1 VSDAGCPTLAIVA
14 GVGYAAGM
22 LRVACVVLVFAA
34 PAVAD
39 EPPAVD
45 PAPARLGVRQ
55 FPDAAVIDGPPSARE
70 LIDARADFEARY
82 PGVLARGRT
91 SAGAAVLADALI
103 DEAAAE
109 ADRGVKWLMLAEA
122 RRMAVASGNAAAVDR
137 AIVQASA
144 TFEFDAIDEE
154 LRSLKEIPVRL
165 LAPERA
171 VTFAEVS
178 ERVAGRAESDGRIDE
193 AAASLALAIRG
204 WQRAGHV
211 PAARKAA
218 ARYQE
223 ITGSR

>member
-1 VSDAGCPTLAIVA
+1 MHRLAC
-14 GVGYAAGM
+14 
-22 LRVACVVLVFAA
+22 LVLVFAV

-39 EPPAVD
+39 EPLAVD
-45 PAPARLGVRQ
+45 APPARLGVRQ

-70 LIDARADFEARY
+70 LIDAREEFEARY

-91 SAGAAVLADALI
+91 SAGAAVLADVLI

-109 ADRGVKWLMLAEA
+109 ADRAVKWLMLAEA

-137 AIVQASA
+137 AILQASA
-144 TFEFDAIDEE
+144 TYEFDAIDEE
-154 LRSLKEIPVRL
+154 LRSMKEIPVRL
-165 LAPERA
+165 LAPQRA
-171 VTFAEVS
+171 AVFAEVA
-178 ERVAGRAESDGRIDE
+178 EKLAGRAESDGRINE
-193 AAASLALAIRG
+193 AVTALDLAIRG

-223 ITGSR
+223 LTASP

>member
-1 VSDAGCPTLAIVA
+1 
-14 GVGYAAGM
+14 
-22 LRVACVVLVFAA
+22 
-34 PAVAD
+34 
-39 EPPAVD
+39 
-45 PAPARLGVRQ
+45 
-55 FPDAAVIDGPPSARE
+55 
-70 LIDARADFEARY
+70 
-82 PGVLARGRT
+82 
-91 SAGAAVLADALI
+91 VLADALI

-144 TFEFDAIDEE
+144 TFAFDAVDEE

-171 VTFAEVS
+171 VAFAEVA
-178 ERVAGRAESDGRIDE
+178 ERVAGRAESDGRMNE
-193 AAASLALAIRG
+193 AAIALGLAVRG

-223 ITGSR
+223 LTGSP

>member
-1 VSDAGCPTLAIVA
+1 MLADL
-14 GVGYAAGM
+14 GYAAEM
-22 LRVACVVLVFAA
+22 LRVTCIVLVLAVSAA
-34 PAVAD
+34 AS
-39 EPPAVD
+39 EPPAAD
-45 PAPARLGVRQ
+45 APSGRLGVRQ
-55 FPDAAVIDGPPSARE
+55 FPDAAVTDGPPSARE

-91 SAGAAVLADALI
+91 TAGAAVLADALI

-109 ADRGVKWLMLAEA
+109 ADRSVKWLMLAEA

-144 TFEFDAIDEE
+144 TFAFDAVDEE

-171 VTFAEVS
+171 VAFAEVA
-178 ERVAGRAESDGRIDE
+178 ERVAGRAEGDGRMNE
-193 AAASLALAIRG
+193 AAIALGLAVRG

-218 ARYQE
+218 ARYQAL
-223 ITGSR
+223 TGSP

>member
-1 VSDAGCPTLAIVA
+1 
-14 GVGYAAGM
+14 M
-22 LRVACVVLVFAA
+22 LRRLCVVLVFAA

-39 EPPAVD
+39 EPQGGGVP
-45 PAPARLGVRQ
+45 PARLGMRQ
-55 FPDAAVIDGPPSARE
+55 FPDAARIDGPPSARE
-70 LIDARADFEARY
+70 LIDARAEFEARY

-109 ADRGVKWLMLAEA
+109 GDRSVKWLMLEEA

-137 AIVQASA
+137 ALVQASA
-144 TFEFDAIDEE
+144 TYEFDMIDEE
-154 LRSLKEIPVRL
+154 LRSLREIPVRL
-165 LAPERA
+165 LAPQRA
-171 VTFAEVS
+171 AGFAEVA
-178 ERVAGRAESDGRIDE
+178 ERVAERAESDGRIDE
-193 AAASLALAIRG
+193 AATALDLAIRG

-223 ITGSR
+223 LTTSP

>member
-1 VSDAGCPTLAIVA
+1 MRRLAWVVIVLA
-14 GVGYAAGM
+14 VPAA
-22 LRVACVVLVFAA
+22 AEEPSAA
-34 PAVAD
+34 DGPG
-39 EPPAVD
+39 
-45 PAPARLGVRQ
+45 RLGMRQ

-70 LIDARADFEARY
+70 LIDARAEFEARY

-137 AIVQASA
+137 ALVQASA
-144 TFEFDAIDEE
+144 TYEFDVIDEE

-165 LAPERA
+165 LAPQRA
-171 VTFAEVS
+171 AAFAEVA
-178 ERVAGRAESDGRIDE
+178 EKLAGRAESDGRIDE
-193 AAASLALAIRG
+193 AATALDLAVRG

-223 ITGSR
+223 ITASR

>member
-1 VSDAGCPTLAIVA
+1 MVRLT
-14 GVGYAAGM
+14 
-22 LRVACVVLVFAA
+22 CVVLVWTISAVAEEPQAVDA
-34 PAVAD
+34 PA
-39 EPPAVD
+39 P
-45 PAPARLGVRQ
+45 RLGVRQ
-55 FPDAAVIDGPPSARE
+55 FPDTAVIDGPPSARE
-70 LIDARADFEARY
+70 LIDARAEFEARY

-137 AIVQASA
+137 ALVQASA
-144 TFEFDAIDEE
+144 TFEFDVIDEE

-165 LAPERA
+165 LAPQRA
-171 VTFAEVS
+171 AAFAEVA
-178 ERVAGRAESDGRIDE
+178 EKLAGRAESDGRIEE
-193 AAASLALAIRG
+193 AATALDLAVRG

-223 ITGSR
+223 ITASR

>member
-1 VSDAGCPTLAIVA
+1 MHRLAC
-14 GVGYAAGM
+14 
-22 LRVACVVLVFAA
+22 LVLVFAV

-39 EPPAVD
+39 EPLAVD
-45 PAPARLGVRQ
+45 APPARLGVRQ

-70 LIDARADFEARY
+70 LIDAREEFEARY

-91 SAGAAVLADALI
+91 SAGAAVLADVLI

-109 ADRGVKWLMLAEA
+109 ADRAVKWLMLAEA

-137 AIVQASA
+137 AILQASA
-144 TFEFDAIDEE
+144 TYEFDAIDEE

-165 LAPERA
+165 LAPQRA
-171 VTFAEVS
+171 AVFAEVA
-178 ERVAGRAESDGRIDE
+178 EKLAGRAESDGRINE
-193 AAASLALAIRG
+193 AVTALDLAIRG

-223 ITGSR
+223 LTASP

>member
-1 VSDAGCPTLAIVA
+1 MLAGL
-14 GVGYAAGM
+14 GYAASM
-22 LRVACVVLVFAA
+22 RRVACFVLMCAV
-34 PAVAD
+34 PAVAE
-39 EPPAVD
+39 EPLPAE
-45 PAPARLGVRQ
+45 APPPRLGVRQ

-70 LIDARADFEARY
+70 LIDARAEFEARY

-109 ADRGVKWLMLAEA
+109 ADRSVKWLMLAEA

-144 TFEFDAIDEE
+144 TYEFDAIDEE

-165 LAPERA
+165 LAQQRA
-171 VTFAEVS
+171 VAFAEVA
-178 ERVAGRAESDGRIDE
+178 ERVAGRAESDGRFDD
-193 AAASLALAIRG
+193 AAMALDLAIRG

-218 ARYQE
+218 VRYQE
-223 ITGSR
+223 ITAAP

>member
-1 VSDAGCPTLAIVA
+1 MHRLAC
-14 GVGYAAGM
+14 
-22 LRVACVVLVFAA
+22 LVLVFAV

-39 EPPAVD
+39 EPLAVD
-45 PAPARLGVRQ
+45 APPARLGVRQ

-70 LIDARADFEARY
+70 LIDAREEFEARY

-91 SAGAAVLADALI
+91 SAGAAVLADVLI

-109 ADRGVKWLMLAEA
+109 ADRAVKWLMLAEA

-144 TFEFDAIDEE
+144 TYEFDMIDEE

-165 LAPERA
+165 LAPQRA
-171 VTFAEVS
+171 AAFAEVA
-178 ERVAGRAESDGRIDE
+178 EKLAGRAESDGRIDE
-193 AAASLALAIRG
+193 AVTALDLAIRG

-223 ITGSR
+223 LTASP

>member
-1 VSDAGCPTLAIVA
+1 
-14 GVGYAAGM
+14 M
-22 LRVACVVLVFAA
+22 LRLTCLVLVFAV

-39 EPPAVD
+39 EPLAVD
-45 PAPARLGVRQ
+45 APPARLGVRQ

-70 LIDARADFEARY
+70 LIDAREEFEARY

-91 SAGAAVLADALI
+91 SAGAAVLADVLI

-109 ADRGVKWLMLAEA
+109 ADRAVKWLMLAEA

-137 AIVQASA
+137 AILQASA
-144 TFEFDAIDEE
+144 TYEFDAIDEE

-165 LAPERA
+165 LAPQRA
-171 VTFAEVS
+171 AVFAEVA
-178 ERVAGRAESDGRIDE
+178 EKLAGRAESDGRINE
-193 AAASLALAIRG
+193 AVTALDLAIRG

-223 ITGSR
+223 LTASP

>member
-1 VSDAGCPTLAIVA
+1 
-14 GVGYAAGM
+14 M
-22 LRVACVVLVFAA
+22 LRWAYVVLVLAVS
-34 PAVAD
+34 AVAD
-39 EPPAVD
+39 EPPAAK
-45 PAPARLGVRQ
+45 APSGRLGVRQ
-55 FPDAAVIDGPPSARE
+55 FPDVAVTDGPPSARE

-91 SAGAAVLADALI
+91 TAWAAVLADALI

-109 ADRGVKWLMLAEA
+109 ADRSVKWLMLAEA

-137 AIVQASA
+137 ASVQASA
-144 TFEFDAIDEE
+144 TFTFDAVDEE

-171 VTFAEVS
+171 VAFAEVA
-178 ERVAGRAESDGRIDE
+178 ERVAGRAESDGRMNE
-193 AAASLALAIRG
+193 AAIALGLAVRG

-218 ARYQE
+218 ARYQAL
-223 ITGSR
+223 TGSP

>member
-1 VSDAGCPTLAIVA
+1 MHRLAC
-14 GVGYAAGM
+14 
-22 LRVACVVLVFAA
+22 LVLVFAV

-39 EPPAVD
+39 EPLAVD
-45 PAPARLGVRQ
+45 APPARLGVRQ

-70 LIDARADFEARY
+70 LIDAREEFEARY

-91 SAGAAVLADALI
+91 SAGAAVLADVLI

-109 ADRGVKWLMLAEA
+109 ADRAVKWLMLAEA

-144 TFEFDAIDEE
+144 TYEFDMIDEE

-165 LAPERA
+165 LAPQRA
-171 VTFAEVS
+171 AAFAEVA
-178 ERVAGRAESDGRIDE
+178 EKLAGRAESDGRIDE
-193 AAASLALAIRG
+193 AVTALDLAIRG

-223 ITGSR
+223 LTTSP

>member
-1 VSDAGCPTLAIVA
+1 
-14 GVGYAAGM
+14 M
-22 LRVACVVLVFAA
+22 LRVACLVIVLAA
-34 PAVAD
+34 PAMAD
-39 EPPAVD
+39 EPQGGDAP
-45 PAPARLGVRQ
+45 PARLGVRQ
-55 FPDAAVIDGPPSARE
+55 FPDAAVVDGPPSARE
-70 LIDARADFEARY
+70 LVDARAEFEARY

-91 SAGAAVLADALI
+91 SAGAFVLADALI

-109 ADRGVKWLMLAEA
+109 GDRGVKWLMLAEA
-122 RRMAVASGNAAAVDR
+122 RRMAVASGNAAAVER

-144 TFEFDAIDEE
+144 TYEFDAIDEE

-171 VTFAEVS
+171 AAFAEVA
-178 ERVAGRAESDGRIDE
+178 ERLAARSESDARIGE
-193 AAASLALAIRG
+193 AATALELAVRG

-223 ITGSR
+223 ITASR

>member
-1 VSDAGCPTLAIVA
+1 MHRLAC
-14 GVGYAAGM
+14 
-22 LRVACVVLVFAA
+22 LVLVFAV

-39 EPPAVD
+39 EPLAVD
-45 PAPARLGVRQ
+45 APPARLGVRQ

-70 LIDARADFEARY
+70 LIDAREEFEARY

-91 SAGAAVLADALI
+91 SAGAAVLADVLI

-109 ADRGVKWLMLAEA
+109 ADRAVKWLMLAEA

-144 TFEFDAIDEE
+144 TYEFDMIDEE

-165 LAPERA
+165 LAPQRA
-171 VTFAEVS
+171 AAFAEVA
-178 ERVAGRAESDGRIDE
+178 EKLAGRAESDGRINE
-193 AAASLALAIRG
+193 AVTALDLAIRG

-223 ITGSR
+223 LTTSP